1 MKDDAY
7 EIAAYIKNAKK
18 MTPVEVYVKG
28 KISVDVSD
36 VKCFSAGD
44 TTILVGEHKLIKEI
58 LEKNK
63 DSIEDFYMKSD
74 RRNSAIPMLNILNLD
89 ARIEPGAYIRDKVKI
104 GKKVI
109 VMMGAVIN
117 IGAEIGEQ
125 TMIDMNVVIGARAII
140 GKHCHIGAGTVV
152 AGILEP
158 PGKTPVIIGDNVLI
172 GANAVILEGVRIN
185 DNAVVAAGAVV
196 TKDVQSNTVVAG
208 VPAKV
213 VKMVD
218 AKTKDKTQLLDD
230 LRG

>member
-1 MKDDAY
+1 MKDNAY
-7 EIAAYIKNAKK
+7 EIAKYIKNAKK
-18 MTPVEVYVKG
+18 RTPVEVYVKG
-28 KISVDVSD
+28 KIETVTEN
-36 VKCFSAGD
+36 VKCFPAGD
-44 TTILVGEHKLIKEI
+44 TTILIGEYEIIKDI

-63 DSIEDFYMKSD
+63 EKIKDYYIKYD

-89 ARIEPGAYIRDKVKI
+89 ARIEPGALIRDKVKI
-104 GKKVI
+104 GKKAI

-140 GKHCHIGAGTVV
+140 GKHCHIGAGAVI

-158 PGKTPVIIGDNVLI
+158 PGKTPVIIGNNVLI
-172 GANAVILEGVRIN
+172 GANAVVLEGVKIG

-196 TKDVQSNTVVAG
+196 TKDVPKNAVVAG
-208 VPAKV
+208 VPAKL

-218 AKTKDKTQLLDD
+218 AKTKDKTKLLDD

>member
-7 EIAAYIKNAKK
+7 AIAAYIKNAKK
-18 MTPVEVYVKG
+18 TTPVEVYVKG

-36 VKCFSAGD
+36 IKCFSAGD
-44 TTILVGEHKLIKEI
+44 TTILVGEYEVIKKI
-58 LEKNK
+58 LDENK
-63 DSIEDFYMKSD
+63 ENIKDYYMKSD
-74 RRNSAIPMLNILNLD
+74 RRNSAIPMLNILGLD
-89 ARIEPGAYIRDKVKI
+89 ARIEPGAFIRDKVKI

-172 GANAVILEGVRIN
+172 GANAVILEGVKVN

-196 TKDVQSNTVVAG
+196 TKDVQSGTVVAG

-213 VKMVD
+213 VKMID
-218 AKTKDKTQLLDD
+218 AKTKDKTKLLDD

>member
-18 MTPVEVYVKG
+18 TTPVEVYVKG
-28 KISVDVSD
+28 KIDTSIDS
-36 VKCFSAGD
+36 VKCFPAGD
-44 TTILVGEHKLIKEI
+44 TTILIGEYEIIKDV

-63 DSIEDFYMKSD
+63 EKIKDYYIKSD
-74 RRNSAIPMLNILNLD
+74 GRNSAIPMLNILNLD
-89 ARIEPGAYIRDKVKI
+89 ARIEPGALIRDKVKI
-104 GKKVI
+104 GKKAI

-125 TMIDMNVVIGARAII
+125 TMIDMNAVIGARAII
-140 GKHCHIGAGTVV
+140 GKHCHIGAGAVI

-172 GANAVILEGVRIN
+172 GANAVALEGVKIGN
-185 DNAVVAAGAVV
+185 NAVVAAGAVV
-196 TKDVQSNTVVAG
+196 TKDVPENAVVAG
-208 VPAKV
+208 VPAKLI
-213 VKMVD
+213 KMVD
-218 AKTKDKTQLLDD
+218 AKTKDKTKLLDD